1 MSLGV
6 ITVIDTKSGILSYE
20 MFRCNYE
27 EMLEAILF
35 SLNGTASYLI

>member
-1 MSLGV
+1 MSLRL
-6 ITVIDTKSGILSYE
+6 ITVIDTESGVLPYE

-35 SLNGTASYLI
+35 SLNGTASSI